1 MRSRKILNS
10 FIAIAMSIG
19 ISVPAT
25 SMAADVPE
33 SDEPIKFM
41 IADWTSIG
49 LQAELMSLIL
59 RTSGYNTKMVVADD
73 SGRYPGFEAGDLHV
87 SMETW
92 QTTQLHNLQKSVAT
106 GKVLDMGETGLKGVE
121 DWWYPL
127 YMKEKCP
134 GLPDW
139 KALKKCGE
147 IFATA
152 DTAPK
157 GRYVG
162 GPVSWG
168 DHDENLI
175 KALDLPFEVIHP
187 GTDAAMFAELK
198 AAYERKAPVI
208 LWVWEPHWVGS
219 VYEGEFVKFP
229 KFEDGCF
236 TDASW
241 GPNPDMTGDCGK
253 PYGWVKKM
261 AWAGGEKVWPCA
273 YEMIRNYDMSN
284 AEINKM
290 LVEVDLNGRSNE
302 EVATEWLKNN
312 KEIWKPWTSCA
323 G

>member
-1 MRSRKILNS
+1 MSVKKILNS
-10 FIAIAMSIG
+10 IIAIA
-19 ISVPAT
+19 ISLGLTAPTT
-25 SMAADVPE
+25 SVAAGVPE
-33 SDEPIKFM
+33 SDRSIKFM

-49 LQAELMSLIL
+49 LQAEIMTLIL
-59 RTSGYNTKMVVADD
+59 RTHGYNTELMVVDD
-73 SGRYPGFEAGDLHV
+73 SGRYPGFEAGDVHV

-127 YMKEKCP
+127 YMREKCP
-134 GLPDW
+134 GLLDW

-147 IFATA
+147 VFATA

-219 VYEGEFVKFP
+219 LYDGEYVQFP

-273 YEMIRNYDMSN
+273 YEMIRKYDMDN
-284 AEINKM
+284 ATINKM
-290 LVEVDLNGRSNE
+290 LVEIDLNGRSDK

-312 KEIWKPWTSCA
+312 KDIWKPWTTCA

>member
-1 MRSRKILNS
+1 MMRKILS
-10 FIAIAMSIG
+10 AVIALGTSIVF
-19 ISVPAT
+19 SMPAT
-25 SMAADVPE
+25 SMAAVPE
-33 SDEPIKFM
+33 SDEPIKIM

-49 LQAELMSLIL
+49 LQGEIMSLIL
-59 RTSGYNTKMVVADD
+59 QTYGYNTELIVADD
-73 SGRYPGFEAGDLHV
+73 SGRYPGFEAGDIHV

-92 QTTQLHNLQKSVAT
+92 QTTQLLNLEKSVAT

-121 DWWYPL
+121 DWWYPN
-127 YMKEKCP
+127 YMKEQCP

-139 KALKKCGE
+139 KALKECGE

-175 KALDLPFEVIHP
+175 AALDLPFEVIHP

-219 VYEGEFVKFP
+219 MYDGEFVKFP
-229 KFEDGCF
+229 VFEDECF
-236 TDASW
+236 SDASW

-253 PYGWVKKM
+253 PYGWIKKM
-261 AWAGGEKVWPCA
+261 AWAGGEEVWPCA
-273 YEMIRNYDMSN
+273 YDMIRKYNMDNDTISAMLI
-284 AEINKM
+284 EI
-290 LVEVDLNGRSNE
+290 DLNGRSNE
-302 EVATEWLKNN
+302 EVAIEWLKAN
-312 KEIWKPWTSCA
+312 EEVWKPWTSCA

>member
-1 MRSRKILNS
+1 MSVKKISNS
-10 FIAIAMSIG
+10 IIAVALSLG
-19 ISVPAT
+19 LAAPAT
-25 SMAADVPE
+25 SMAAGVPE

-49 LQAELMSLIL
+49 LQAEIMTLIL
-59 RTSGYNTKMVVADD
+59 RTHGYNTELMVVDD
-73 SGRYPGFEAGDLHV
+73 SGRYPGFEAGDVHV

-139 KALKKCGE
+139 KALKECGE

-219 VYEGEFVKFP
+219 LYEGEFVKFP
-229 KFEDGCF
+229 KFEEGCF
-236 TDASW
+236 SDASW

-273 YEMIRNYDMSN
+273 YEMIRKYDMDN
-284 AEINKM
+284 ATINKM
-290 LVEVDLNGRSNE
+290 LVEIDLNGRSNE
-302 EVATEWLKNN
+302 EVAAEWLKSNRDVW
-312 KEIWKPWTSCA
+312 EPWTSCA

>member
-1 MRSRKILNS
+1 MSVNKILNS
-10 FIAIAMSIG
+10 IIAIAMSIG
-19 ISVPAT
+19 LTAPAIST
-25 SMAADVPE
+25 AAGVPE
-33 SDEPIKFM
+33 SDRPIKFM

-49 LQAELMSLIL
+49 LQAEIMTLIL
-59 RTSGYNTKMVVADD
+59 RTSGYNTELVVADD

-121 DWWYPL
+121 DWWYPT

-147 IFATA
+147 VFATA

-157 GRYVG
+157 GRYIG

-219 VYEGEFVKFP
+219 LYDGEFVQFP

-236 TDASW
+236 TDPTW
-241 GPNPDMTGDCGK
+241 GPNPNLPGDCGK

-273 YEMIRNYDMSN
+273 YEMIRKYDMDN
-284 AEINKM
+284 ATINTM
-290 LVEVDLNGRSNE
+290 LVEIDLNGRSNE

-312 KEIWKPWTSCA
+312 KDIWKPWTTCA

>member
-1 MRSRKILNS
+1 MSVKKILNS

-19 ISVPAT
+19 LSVPAT
-25 SMAADVPE
+25 SMAAGVPE
-33 SDEPIKFM
+33 SDKPIKFM

-49 LQAELMSLIL
+49 LQAEIMTLIL

-92 QTTQLHNLQKSVAT
+92 QTTQMSNLEKSVAT

-127 YMKEKCP
+127 YMKERCP

-139 KALKKCGE
+139 KALVKCAE
-147 IFATA
+147 LFATA

-219 VYEGEFVKFP
+219 LYDGEFVKFP
-229 KFEDGCF
+229 KFENECF
-236 TDASW
+236 TDPAW
-241 GPNPDMTGDCGK
+241 GPNPNLTGDCGK

-273 YEMIRNYDMSN
+273 YEMIRNYHMDNPTIS
-284 AEINKM
+284 AM
-290 LVEVDLNGRSNE
+290 LVEFDLNGRSEE
-302 EVATEWLKNN
+302 EVAIEWLKNN
-312 KEIWKPWTSCA
+312 EDIWKPWTTCA

>member
-1 MRSRKILNS
+1 MSIKKILNS
-10 FIAIAMSIG
+10 FIAIAMSMG
-19 ISVPAT
+19 LSVPVT
-25 SMAADVPE
+25 SMAASVPE

-49 LQAELMSLIL
+49 LQAEIMSLIL
-59 RTSGYNTKMVVADD
+59 RTSGYNTELVVADD

-92 QTTQLHNLQKSVAT
+92 QTTQLNNLAKSVAT

-147 IFATA
+147 LFATA

-175 KALDLPFEVIHP
+175 EALDLPFEVIHP

-219 VYEGEFVKFP
+219 VYDGEFVKFP
-229 KFEDGCF
+229 KFEDECF

-241 GPNPDMTGDCGK
+241 GPNPNLTGDCGK

-273 YEMIRNYDMSN
+273 YEMIRKYDMDN
-284 AEINKM
+284 ATINKM
-290 LVEVDLNGRSNE
+290 LVEIDLNGRSDE

-312 KEIWKPWTSCA
+312 KDVWKPWTTCA

>member
-1 MRSRKILNS
+1 MSVRKILNS
-10 FIAIAMSIG
+10 FIAITMSIG

-25 SMAADVPE
+25 SMAAGVPE

-49 LQAELMSLIL
+49 LQAEIMTLIL

-139 KALKKCGE
+139 KALKECAE
-147 IFATA
+147 LFATA

-157 GRYVG
+157 GRYIG

-219 VYEGEFVKFP
+219 LYDGEYVQFP
-229 KFEDGCF
+229 KYEDGCF
-236 TDASW
+236 TDPAW
-241 GPNPDMTGDCGK
+241 GPNPDLTGDCGK

-273 YEMIRNYDMSN
+273 YEMIRNYHMDN
-284 AEINKM
+284 PTINKM
-290 LVEVDLNGRSNE
+290 LVEIDLNGRSEE
-302 EVATEWLKNN
+302 EVAIEWLKNN
-312 KEIWKPWTSCA
+312 EDVWKPWTTCA